1 MSGLIG
7 VAASRNARYST
18 FTECLGN
25 LAKPPGTVVRIETGI
40 DIATNRRNIVRS
52 TLNHGGFEWVFFV
65 DDDMVFRPDHL
76 MGLLEHDVP
85 IVASLYLNRTPP
97 FYAMAFGEKTTDA
110 LLNPVWVPVSL
121 DGAPEEGL
129 AEVVAAGTAGMLVRR
144 EVFEAIEEG
153 TWFIQ
158 DGTSDDI
165 AFCER
170 VIDAGFKI
178 WLDLGARMGHI
189 SIHEVWPRFNAG
201 EWFVGLRVSDTEEL
215 NVKLAP

>member
-1 MSGLIG
+1 MP
-7 VAASRNARYST
+7 Y
-18 FTECLGN
+18 
-25 LAKPPGTVVRIETGI
+25 GTWTVIKTGI
-40 DIATNRRNIVRS
+40 DIATNRRDIVREA
-52 TLNHGGFEWVFFV
+52 LAGDHVEWVLFL
-65 DDDMVFRPDHL
+65 DDDMVFSPDL
-76 MGLLEHDVP
+76 IQQLLIHDLPV
-85 IVASLYLNRTPP
+85 VASLYLNRTPP

-110 LLNPVWVPVSL
+110 LHKPVWVPVSL

-170 VIDAGFKI
+170 VTAAGFKI

-189 SIHEVWPRFNAG
+189 SIHEVWPRYNAG